1 MTTGKRV
8 PKGEVLLRPMG
19 IEDLDQVLEI
29 ETESF
34 VEPWTRENFIQEIDF
49 PSDSELTVATIDEA
63 IVGYSVTWYLEHEV
77 HLANVAVQSGYRE
90 RGIGRALVE
99 AVMEAARREGV
110 PKIMLEVRESNA
122 EARRLYEHLGFRAVG
137 VKPDY
142 YRVEKEDAILM
153 RYSHEAGDAR
163 EECG

>member
-1 MTTGKRV
+1 MSVDERV
-8 PKGEVLLRPMG
+8 RNGAPSMRSMRVD
-19 IEDLDQVLEI
+19 DLDQVLAI

-34 VEPWTRENFIQEIDF
+34 VEPWTRENFVQEIEY
-49 PSDSELTVATIDEA
+49 PSGSELTVATIDDA

-77 HLANVAVQSGYRE
+77 HLANVAVKSGYRE

-99 AVMEAARREGV
+99 AVMEAARREGA
-110 PKIMLEVRESNA
+110 PKIMLEVRESNV
-122 EARRLYEHLGFRAVG
+122 EARRLYEHLGFCPVG

-153 RYSHEAGDAR
+153 RYTLEAEAADG
-163 EECG
+163 ESG